1 MKTVSTK
8 LDNRD
13 FEKFQEI
20 CNQEGQCMSEELRD
34 LVKRD
39 IEAIF
44 IQIKNTSQKCEILL
58 TLIHHQRR

>member
-20 CNQEGQCMSEELRD
+20 CNQEGQCMSEELRE
-34 LVKRD
+34 LIKRD
-39 IEAIF
+39 IEAYEDGLEMEREE
-44 IQIKNTSQKCEILL
+44 KQKEV
-58 TLIHHQRR
+58 RN

>member
-20 CNQEGQCMSEELRD
+20 CNQEGQCMSEELRE
-34 LVKRD
+34 LIKRD
-39 IEAIF
+39 IEAYEDGLEMEREEKLKSEELDIMD
-44 IQIKNTSQKCEILL
+44 
-58 TLIHHQRR
+58 R